1 MAPQPQKQNEAPK
14 TEILAPKVEAKA
26 PEKAVE
32 AVNPELE
39 QLRAENARLKLE
51 RRQLEAAM
59 RAAED
64 AVLED
69 SRSEQSEGRSFRNAA
84 GQLVDEKYRG
94 VKQYRVGAAGAYRE
108 GRHYTEGEIITLVDA
123 VPSRTWT
130 PYEKKAA
137 PAAVEAP
144 PADTSR
150 DADAAI

>member
-1 MAPQPQKQNEAPK
+1 MAPPIQKQNETPK
-14 TEILAPKVEAKA
+14 SSD
-26 PEKAVE
+26 AVS
-32 AVNPELE
+32 AELE
-39 QLRAENARLKLE
+39 QLRKENERLKLE
-51 RRQLEAAM
+51 RAQMEAAM
-59 RAAED
+59 SAAAKVAAEQKGT
-64 AVLED
+64 APASAELP
-69 SRSEQSEGRSFRNAA
+69 
-84 GQLVDEKYRG
+84 EKYRG

-144 PADTSR
+144 PADTAR

>member
-14 TEILAPKVEAKA
+14 TEILAPKAA
-26 PEKAVE
+26 EKAAE
-32 AVNPELE
+32 PVNAELE
-39 QLRAENARLKLE
+39 QLREENARLKLE

-59 RAAED
+59 KAAEKAVSED
-64 AVLED
+64 AQIEKM
-69 SRSEQSEGRSFRNAA
+69 EKPFRNAA

-123 VPSRTWT
+123 TPSRTWT

-144 PADTSR
+144 PADTAR